1 MFRIVCERDAVLRK
15 ARNSQGKFPYG
26 NVTGSRTVWISG
38 NSGLLLPVK
47 QLLLTKHVCLF
58 WFINPRLFVSLTF
71 EAAS

>member
-1 MFRIVCERDAVLRK
+1 MGM
-15 ARNSQGKFPYG
+15 SQEAELC
-26 NVTGSRTVWISG
+26 GSVA

-47 QLLLTKHVCLF
+47 QLLLSKRVCLF